1 MTISSKTPSFGK
13 ITSNKGKFDVF
24 LLASERDRTIR
35 DKIHESL
42 MRQGLTVWEQPDNLT
57 ETLLKENSLQ
67 AIAQAGVIIYL
78 LSASSQHSAM
88 CKEELALALK
98 DKKRI
103 VPVILEKSVL
113 KSFLPPILRTPW
125 IDLTNYDDQGE
136 YAKGVQQLVN
146 LIQLPKPKAA
156 SPNLSIRQQRNYRQ
170 WTMGLLIVALVLGI
184 GGLSWGGMTWFNQV
198 NADKEEAITLA
209 NQAQAQATET
219 LARGQEALKEAKD
232 AKTNL
237 SIVIAREKAAKA
249 EAAKALKG
257 EKDAKTNLSI
267 VIAREKA
274 AIEQA
279 KQAQNK
285 LDEMTTKLAQTKE
298 ELDRANDKYLQA
310 QLDLRE
316 AVNRA
321 NKAQEKLKNYEV
333 RYQLFSP

>member
-274 AIEQA
+274 AKAEAA
-279 KQAQNK
+279 KALK
-285 LDEMTTKLAQTKE
+285 G
-298 ELDRANDKYLQA
+298 
-310 QLDLRE
+310 
-316 AVNRA
+316 
-321 NKAQEKLKNYEV
+321 EKDA
-333 RYQLFSP
+333 